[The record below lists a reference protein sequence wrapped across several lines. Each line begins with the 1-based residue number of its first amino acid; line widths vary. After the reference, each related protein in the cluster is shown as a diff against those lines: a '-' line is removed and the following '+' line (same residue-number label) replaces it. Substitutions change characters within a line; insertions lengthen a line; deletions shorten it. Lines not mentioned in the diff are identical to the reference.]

1 MYKVTQTKKVFSALK
16 LYKKTIKKDYFFKS
30 FYDAL
35 KFAANEQINKF
46 YFVKGKIK
54 TSHKTFDYLHSLQ
67 AFKNLCKINA
77 SFYLGV
83 NNYSSV
89 KNIDTYYF
97 YLINSNQLIK
107 LKKY

>member
-1 MYKVTQTKKVFSALK
+1 MYKVTQTKKVFVALK

-30 FYDAL
+30 FNDAL

-46 YFVKGKIK
+46 HFIKGKIK
-54 TSHKTFDYLHSLQ
+54 TSHKTFDYLYSLQ

-83 NNYSSV
+83 NNYKSI

-97 YLINSNQLIK
+97 HLINSNQYNK